1 MKKIAIVS
9 GASDGIG
16 REFARAL
23 AAQKEVEELWLI
35 ARRAERMQAL
45 GDELDIPCRLFP
57 LDLSVPGAEEK
68 ICTVLTADEVQVT
81 WLVASAGFGKI
92 GEFTDLPADAARDM
106 VTVNCT
112 ALTALIHIALPHMAA
127 GGHVVTLASAAA
139 FMPQPRFAVYAA
151 TKAYVL
157 SLSRALNEELRS
169 RGISVTAVCPGPMET
184 EFIHLGGIKG
194 HSKTFET
201 LPYCDQVSVAGGALR
216 AARAGRTIYTPKLFY
231 KTYRVLAKVLP
242 VKLMVKF
249 TKT

>member
-23 AAQKEVEELWLI
+23 AAQKETDELWLI

-57 LDLSVPGAEEK
+57 LDLSVPGAEKEIGAALAAEK
-68 ICTVLTADEVQVT
+68 GQVA

-92 GEFTDLPADAARDM
+92 GEFADLPANAARDM

-139 FMPQPRFAVYAA
+139 FMPQPRFAARLARNCAHAVF
-151 TKAYVL
+151 
-157 SLSRALNEELRS
+157 RLR
-169 RGISVTAVCPGPMET
+169 RFVPA
-184 EFIHLGGIKG
+184 
-194 HSKTFET
+194 
-201 LPYCDQVSVAGGALR
+201 PYRQAFSA
-216 AARAGRTIYTPKLFY
+216 
-231 KTYRVLAKVLP
+231 
-242 VKLMVKF
+242 
-249 TKT
+249 